1 MLKTTRRDWM
11 SRERV
16 SFAVEVASAVHRH
29 LPKRVA
35 KSPRVAAL
43 ASDLLLLVCRV
54 RVAILWDYWNVDVG
68 AASDFEPSGSSVRPS
83 QILALINDLS
93 NALGVLLAGPSLFII
108 HREMLHS
115 NLVRELACGD
125 GPLHPD
131 DVLLVAVDRDDSASV
146 PRVLTPSERAVL
158 IGRLRALGAEIVRQ
172 CHQHHIA
179 EALGE
184 QCDGGDGGKTQQH
197 RLLTLTDDCAG
208 PLLVAVHGWLLE
220 YPVVYCFV
228 NASAETEACGRP
240 SCLSG
245 EPLRVH
251 RLMARD
257 AAQKDAPSHLVCSF
271 TVPARLLDGLEAE
284 QEEKD
289 ATDEESEMQQT
300 PAALRGGVI
309 SRWEDRMRCRIAT
322 ANEWWRDPQVTVE
335 SAAHDS
341 ISL

>member
-1 MLKTTRRDWM
+1 M
-11 SRERV
+11 
-16 SFAVEVASAVHRH
+16 
-29 LPKRVA
+29 
-35 KSPRVAAL
+35 
-43 ASDLLLLVCRV
+43 
-54 RVAILWDYWNVDVG
+54 
-68 AASDFEPSGSSVRPS
+68 
-83 QILALINDLS
+83 
-93 NALGVLLAGPSLFII
+93 
-108 HREMLHS
+108 
-115 NLVRELACGD
+115 
-125 GPLHPD
+125 
-131 DVLLVAVDRDDSASV
+131 LVAVDRDDSASV
-146 PRVLTPSERAVL
+146 PRVLTPSERAVV

-184 QCDGGDGGKTQQH
+184 QCDAGDGGKTQQH

-284 QEEKD
+284 EEKD
-289 ATDEESEMQQT
+289 ATDEER
-300 PAALRGGVI
+300 A
-309 SRWEDRMRCRIAT
+309 RCRRQRPCA
-322 ANEWWRDPQVTVE
+322 WRRHKSVGGSHASSNSDGQRMVARPAGDGGE
-335 SAAHDS
+335 RGA
-341 ISL
+341 